1 MKMKY
6 AATNPVTKMT
16 FTAEAGNRDDFL
28 LTLVRRA
35 PDCGWKPNEVKECV
49 DRDMIKEAEA

>member
-1 MKMKY
+1 MKY

-16 FTAEAGNRDDFL
+16 FIAEAGNRDDFL
-28 LTLVRRA
+28 LALVRRA